1 MSRRWVAAGA
11 AVLAAGVVL
20 ALAVSRGEPSPGP
33 ELRAL
38 REDPLASYVPPDS
51 RLVRTDAG
59 EEKSGGMF
67 TKPSEATFQR
77 LFALA
82 PDAGPAALRDA
93 IDAARAAGWTVQPPL
108 GDLGST
114 GSKQLSTGKA
124 TMSVGLITDARATPE
139 NIPPPVLSIALQH
152 IR

>member
-1 MSRRWVAAGA
+1 MAAGA

-20 ALAVSRGEPSPGP
+20 ALAVSRGESSPGP

-38 REDPLASYVPPDS
+38 REDPLGSYVPPDG
-51 RLVRTDAG
+51 RLVRTDAA

-67 TKPSEATFQR
+67 SKPSEATLQR
-77 LFALA
+77 LFALP
-82 PDAGPAALRDA
+82 PDAGPAALQGA
-93 IDAARAAGWTVQPPL
+93 IEAARAAGWTVQPPL

-124 TMSVGLITDARATPE
+124 TMSVGLITDAGATPE
-139 NIPPPVLSIALQH
+139 NVPPPVLSIALQH
-152 IR
+152 VR